1 MPVLNT
7 SLASQLHD
15 AFATLT
21 SPVTLAVFTDSSAGA
36 TTRDTCAVTS
46 NLVEELAEA
55 AGAFLSVD
63 AHDLATE
70 PGVGAVYG
78 VDKVPAIVVLG
89 GMGKRDVGIR
99 FFGVPSGYEF
109 GTLVE
114 AIRMVSRDAPGL
126 AQPTLDTLSRLRT
139 PIHIQVYVT
148 PTCPYCPRAAV
159 LAQKLALASDHVT
172 ADVVDAAEFPEL
184 ADRYDVRGVPRTVIN
199 EALHIEGA
207 VPEAALMA
215 ELRAVMEA

>member
-1 MPVLNT
+1 MPVLGT
-7 SLASQLHD
+7 SLASQLLD

-21 SPVTLAVFTDSSAGA
+21 SPVTLAVFTDSSADA
-36 TTRDTCAVTS
+36 MTRETCAVTRQ
-46 NLVEELAEA
+46 LVEELAET
-55 AGAFLSVD
+55 AGAFLSVE

-70 PGVGAVYG
+70 PGVAAGCA
-78 VDKVPAIVVLG
+78 VDKVPAVIVLG
-89 GMGKRDVGIR
+89 GMGRRDVGIR

-114 AIRMVSRDAPGL
+114 AIRMVSRGAPGL
-126 AQPTLDTLSRLRT
+126 AQSTLDALSRLRT

-172 ADVVDAAEFPEL
+172 ADVVDASEFREL
-184 ADRYDVRGVPRTVIN
+184 ADRYDVRRVPRTVIN
-199 EALHIEGA
+199 ETLHIEGA
-207 VPEAALMA
+207 VPEAALVA
-215 ELRAVMEA
+215 ELGKILE